1 MAGPEVL
8 LLDAPLAPG
17 GIIRPPMAGP
27 DVLLLDAPL
36 APGGII
42 KPPMAAPDGW
52 SLGTGRVGGAEGAAA
67 VPPMA
72 GSALAC
78 KLGWAKSENSYFG
91 LLFAVLSPV
100 KTTSKMC
107 GNCCKKLSSPPFS
120 SFTDSSWRQTGGN
133 FLFPCTFDCSKWYH
147 TPGAK

>member
-78 KLGWAKSENSYFG
+78 KLGWATK
-91 LLFAVLSPV
+91 
-100 KTTSKMC
+100 
-107 GNCCKKLSSPPFS
+107 
-120 SFTDSSWRQTGGN
+120 
-133 FLFPCTFDCSKWYH
+133 
-147 TPGAK
+147 